1 MKTRLPITLLTLAAL
16 AFAPACKKEPT
27 QTPDDVAGTGDP
39 EPEPEPEGPPPL
51 PAQDP
56 DPAEIAALYARY
68 LQGDYEAVATEATTL
83 AAAQTADTQLRAKS
97 LAASIAAL
105 AIAETVPENG
115 KAGAELAITDGD
127 RLADVEVQQLAH
139 IAHGT
144 VLMRT
149 GDAAGGQAKLEA
161 AIALTGPY
169 VALGNLMLG
178 EAHLNQAYGEGEE
191 EDQVKNPERL
201 DTAKAA
207 YEAALTASEPILQG
221 QAHEGLAAI
230 AKLKA
235 AITKDKADKDAI
247 CTHAQ
252 EAENLYA
259 ANGATAGLREVPGIL
274 AKDGKCKKFKKAK

>member
-1 MKTRLPITLLTLAAL
+1 MTMRLPITLLTLAAF

-27 QTPDDVAGTGDP
+27 NPPDDVTDTGEP

-83 AAAQTADTQLRAKS
+83 ATGLTAETQVRAHA
-97 LAASIAAL
+97 LALSIAAL
-105 AIAETVPENG
+105 ASAESVPENG
-115 KAGAELAITDGD
+115 KAGSEQAIVDGD

-139 IAHGT
+139 LAHGT
-144 VLMRT
+144 VLVRT
-149 GDAAGGQAKLEA
+149 GDTAGGQAELEA
-161 AIALTGPY
+161 ALALAGPYGALTH
-169 VALGNLMLG
+169 LMLA
-178 EAHLNQAYGEGEE
+178 EAHLNAAFGEGED
-191 EDQVKNPERL
+191 EDKIVKPEHL
-201 DTAKAA
+201 DTAKTE
-207 YEAALTASEPILQG
+207 YEAALTATEPILQG

-230 AKLKA
+230 AKH
-235 AITKDKADKDAI
+235 KADKEAI
-247 CTHAQ
+247 CIHAQ

-259 ANGATAGLREVPGIL
+259 ANGANASIREVPSIL

>member
-1 MKTRLPITLLTLAAL
+1 MTTRLPITLLTLAAL
-16 AFAPACKKEPT
+16 AFTPACKKEPT
-27 QTPDDVAGTGDP
+27 QNPDDAADTGGT

-56 DPAEIAALYARY
+56 DPAEIATLYARY
-68 LQGDYEAVATEATTL
+68 LQGDYEAVAVEATAL

-105 AIAETVPENG
+105 ASAETVPENG
-115 KAGAELAITDGD
+115 KAGSELAIVDGD

-144 VLMRT
+144 VLVRT
-149 GDAAGGQAKLEA
+149 GDAAGGQTELEA
-161 AIALTGPY
+161 AVALTGPY
-169 VALGNLMLG
+169 VALGHLMLA
-178 EAHLNQAYGEGEE
+178 EAHLNQAFGQGEE
-191 EDQVKNPERL
+191 EDQIKDPTRL
-201 DTAKAA
+201 DSAKAQ
-207 YEAALTASEPILQG
+207 YEAVLTATEPILQG
-221 QAHEGLAAI
+221 QAHEGLAAV
-230 AKLKA
+230 AKLKGE
-235 AITKDKADKDAI
+235 KDAI

-259 ANGATAGLREVPGIL
+259 ANGATTGLREVPGIL

>member
-1 MKTRLPITLLTLAAL
+1 MTTRLPITLLTLAAL
-16 AFAPACKKEPT
+16 AFTPACKKEPT
-27 QTPDDVAGTGDP
+27 QNPTDVTDTGDT

-56 DPAEIAALYARY
+56 DPAEIATLYARY
-68 LQGDYEAVATEATTL
+68 LQGDYEAVATEANAL
-83 AAAQTADTQLRAKS
+83 AASLTADTQLRAKS

-105 AIAETVPENG
+105 ASAESVPENG
-115 KAGAELAITDGD
+115 KAASEQAIVDSD

-144 VLMRT
+144 VLVRS
-149 GDAAGGQAKLEA
+149 GDAPGGQTELEA
-161 AIALTGPY
+161 AAALAGPY
-169 VALGNLMLG
+169 VALTHLMLA
-178 EAHLNQAYGEGEE
+178 EAHLNQAYGQGEE
-191 EDQVKNPERL
+191 VDTIKAPERL
-201 DTAKAA
+201 DSARTE
-207 YEAALTASEPILQG
+207 YEAALTATEPILQG

-230 AKLKA
+230 AKLKGEKEA
-235 AITKDKADKDAI
+235 V

-259 ANGATAGLREVPGIL
+259 ANGATTGIREVPGIL

>member
-1 MKTRLPITLLTLAAL
+1 MTTRLPITLLTLAAL

-27 QTPDDVAGTGDP
+27 QNPDDVASTGDP

-56 DPAEIAALYARY
+56 DPAEIATLYARY
-68 LQGDYEAVATEATTL
+68 LQGDYEAVAAEATAL

-97 LAASIAAL
+97 LATTIAAL
-105 AIAETVPENG
+105 ATAETVPENG
-115 KAGAELAITDGD
+115 KAGSELAIVDGD
-127 RLADVEVQQLAH
+127 RLADVEVQQLGH
-139 IAHGT
+139 IAHGI
-144 VLMRT
+144 VLVRT
-149 GDAAGGQAKLEA
+149 GDAPGGQAE
-161 AIALTGPY
+161 IESALALAGPY
-169 VALGNLMLG
+169 VALANLMLG
-178 EAHLNQAYGEGEE
+178 EAHLNQAYGQGEE
-191 EDQVKNPERL
+191 EDQIKNPERL
-201 DTAKAA
+201 DSSRAA
-207 YEAALTASEPILQG
+207 YEAALTATEPILQG

-230 AKLKA
+230 AKLKGE
-235 AITKDKADKDAI
+235 KDAI